1 MTTIGYLIDP
11 IDSLNEKKDST
22 IEIMR
27 KAAKL
32 GYHARVADAGTLMF
46 DGQKV
51 IAEWMTVSVSDEKNW
66 YQVTEKEYDD
76 FDGIDAVL
84 MRKDP
89 PFDSEYL
96 YSTLLLSLLPK
107 SVKVLNNPGALRDH
121 NEKLALLEFLEYA
134 PETMV
139 TSDAQKIHRM
149 IDRLGDVIIKPLDA
163 MGGQGIFR
171 ITAND
176 PNRQALVDL
185 STQSGKRR
193 IMVQAYLPEIKEGD
207 KRILVING
215 LPIDYS
221 LARMP
226 TKGETRANLAAGGT
240 GVAKP
245 LTQTEREIATAIGQ
259 KLIQRG
265 LFLVGLDMIGNH
277 VTEINVT
284 SPTCFVEIRQQT
296 GFDAAQCFWDRL
308 AL

>member
-32 GYHARVADAGTLMF
+32 GYRARVADASTLMF
-46 DGQKV
+46 DGQEV
-51 IAEWMTVSVSDEKNW
+51 VAEWMTVTVSDEKNW
-66 YQVTEKEYDD
+66 YQVTEKAYDN
-76 FDGIDAVL
+76 FDDIDAVL

-89 PFDSEYL
+89 PFDNEYL
-96 YSTLLLSLLPK
+96 YSTHLLSLLPR

-139 TSDAQKIHRM
+139 TADPQKIHQM
-149 IDRLGDVIIKPLDA
+149 IDRLSDVIVKPLDA

-171 ITAND
+171 ITCND

-226 TKGETRANLAAGGT
+226 AKGETRANLAAGGT
-240 GVAKP
+240 GIAKP
-245 LTQTEREIATAIGQ
+245 LTQIERDIATAIGQ

-296 GFDAAQCFWDRL
+296 GFDAAQCFWERL